1 MEEIEFSRWLFEG
14 RLRQVKNVLPEYLSF
29 DHFLA
34 FLRSTEL
41 KSLIFESKLHVFDIE
56 TISTKMANSISVRKG
71 HR

>member
-1 MEEIEFSRWLFEG
+1 LKFLAFGPQIWPLK
-14 RLRQVKNVLPEYLSF
+14 KNLAF

-56 TISTKMANSISVRKG
+56 TVSTPNLANSISVRAQAEG
-71 HR
+71 SLEL